1 MTKKIKKVIA
11 QVLLITMVLPN
22 ISARATENTLL
33 NDNKESIENT
43 DVVVEE
49 TYEEPKQEVSDD
61 NNLNEDINAE
71 DSNGQIDNSTSTEEN
86 DNIDESKTEDITN
99 ENTSEEIVDEKKDE
113 SLEQSEIVD
122 EKYEIETYSTKN
134 NMRINEEAIS
144 TLSSDYSTY
153 INERYEFELKA
164 QEMQTYSRLR
174 KKTNAN
180 YEIAMAHEDGSY
192 TYLGNADTID
202 EAIDEVDNTP
212 STYSDENSQPVVI
225 NSDGQVVYSTY
236 SLARIYKHINGKP
249 YPYFDKNSNLYS
261 DAALTKTFTYI
272 NQGYV
277 DDAPILEFNG
287 STSAKILVSG
297 YEGWIN
303 MNTKASEYDIVVVP
317 INQVKNPS
325 YYQVKNGILYH
336 FISSNLTSGSSG
348 HKLEVGKAPSYL
360 VEGRY
365 YFSYDGKYFYDGG
378 NITSGMTSL
387 IMDYRNG
394 TRGRAINANDPY
406 YSYYKN
412 LPFRSKTIYTA
423 SEINS
428 FIASNTGSTSKLRN
442 AGHALKNAESI
453 YGVNALLA
461 LGIAINESAW
471 GMSSIAQSKNN
482 IFGLNAVDSN
492 PGLAANEFPSVEAC
506 ITDFAKNWISR
517 GYADPADWRYYGGF
531 LGNKSLGANVKYASD
546 PFWGEKAAKYA
557 LLADLYLSGNINS
570 LQDTNAYQLA
580 IYTDTN
586 EVWNSGGSLLYK
598 VNNNFN
604 EYSSY
609 VGVPVILTNP
619 DKVYINGRESYEIY
633 ADRNTAVGSG
643 GTANKYHGNYNW
655 TDRGYIKTSGVKF
668 INKRRDVKPIF
679 SVIGGSSRYNTAVE
693 LSKSKFNTSD
703 TVVLVN
709 SSAIIDGVT
718 ASALATGLN
727 APVLLADS
735 NSLTTATTNELK
747 RLGAKKVFLVGGE
760 GVLGNGVINSLKN
773 IGVTNV
779 TRLGGSSRYDTA
791 LQVAKYIDA
800 NIYDISEVFLVYG
813 EGEADALTAGAIS
826 GQKNIPILL
835 TGTKSMNSQVKSF
848 LSAESLKNAYVI
860 GGEGVISGN
869 VLNEL
874 NSITS
879 NNISGNRLG
888 GSNRFETNAKVIE
901 RFYGNNLN
909 SIYVSKG
916 YELIDALTAGPIAAM
931 DDSPI
936 VIVGDYL
943 TQAQKDV
950 LSKKSAARIIQAGL
964 GVSPTAVNTLRS
976 LINIYCL

>member
-11 QVLLITMVLPN
+11 QVLLATMILPN

-33 NDNKESIENT
+33 NDNKESIENV
-43 DVVVEE
+43 DVVEE

-61 NNLNEDINAE
+61 NNLNEDINSE
-71 DSNGQIDNSTSTEEN
+71 DSNGQIDNSISTEEN
-86 DNIDESKTEDITN
+86 DNIDESKSEDITN
-99 ENTSEEIVDEKKDE
+99 ENTSEEIVDEK
-113 SLEQSEIVD
+113 
-122 EKYEIETYSTKN
+122 YEIETYSTKS
-134 NMRINEEAIS
+134 NMRINEEAIN
-144 TLSSDYSTY
+144 TLSSDYSAY

-164 QEMQTYSRLR
+164 QEMQTYSKLR
-174 KKTNAN
+174 KKTSAN

-202 EAIDEVDNTP
+202 EAIDAVDNTP
-212 STYSDENSQPVVI
+212 STCSDENSQPVVI
-225 NSDGQVVYSTY
+225 NSNGQVVYSTY
-236 SLARIYKHINGKP
+236 SLARIYKHVDGKP

-303 MNTKASEYDIVVVP
+303 MNTNAAEYDIVVVP

-325 YYQVKNGILYH
+325 YYQAKNGILYH

-348 HKLEVGKAPSYL
+348 YKIEVGKAPSYL

-365 YFSYDGKYFYDGG
+365 YFSYDGKYFYDGS

-387 IMDYRNG
+387 IMDYKGG
-394 TRGRAINANDPY
+394 TRGRAINPDNPY
-406 YSYYKN
+406 YSYYQN
-412 LPFRSKTIYTA
+412 LPFRSKTIYSA
-423 SEINS
+423 NELNS
-428 FIASNTGSTSKLRN
+428 FIESNTSSSSKLRN
-442 AGHALKNAESI
+442 AGYALKSAEST

-461 LGIAINESAW
+461 LGIAINESSW

-492 PGLAANEFPSVEAC
+492 PGMAANEFPSVEAC

-557 LLADLYLSGNINS
+557 LLADLHLSGSINS
-570 LQDTNAYQLA
+570 LQDTNAYQLVM
-580 IYTDTN
+580 YTTPN
-586 EVWNSGGSLLYK
+586 QVWNSNGTLLYK

-609 VGVPVILTNP
+609 VGVPAILTSP

-655 TDRGYIKTSGVKF
+655 ADRGYISTSGVKF
-668 INKRRDVKPIF
+668 INTRRDVKPIF
-679 SVIGGSSRYNTAVE
+679 STLGGSSRYNTAVE
-693 LSKSKFNTSD
+693 LSKSKFNTAEN
-703 TVVLVN
+703 VVLVN

-727 APVLLADS
+727 APVLLADV
-735 NSLTTATTNELK
+735 NNLTTATTNEIK
-747 RLGAKKVFLVGGE
+747 RLGAKKIFLVGGE
-760 GVLGNGVINSLKN
+760 GVLGNGVINGLKN
-773 IGVTNV
+773 LGITNI
-779 TRLGGSSRYDTA
+779 TRLGGGSRYDTA
-791 LQVAKYIDA
+791 LQVAKYIDTY
-800 NIYDISEVFLVYG
+800 IYDISEVFMVYG

-835 TGTKSMNSQVKSF
+835 TGTKSITTQVKSF
-848 LSAESLKNAYVI
+848 LSGESLQNAYVI
-860 GGEGVISGN
+860 GGAGVISDSA
-869 VLNEL
+869 LNEL
-874 NSITS
+874 NSITAKD
-879 NNISGNRLG
+879 ILGNRLG

-901 RFYGNNLN
+901 RFYGNKLN
-909 SIYVSKG
+909 SIYISKG
-916 YELIDALTAGPIAAM
+916 YELIDALAAGPIAAM
-931 DDSPI
+931 DGSPI

-950 LSKKSAARIIQAGL
+950 LSQKSASRIIQAGL
-964 GVSPTAVNTLRS
+964 GVSSTAVNTLRN